1 MPNRSGKWS
10 LPAQMQ
16 AYGKQK
22 WTQPPAAPTIG
33 TATAGSSL
41 CAAVTF
47 TAPSFLG
54 NPAASGC
61 SAYQVVSSP
70 GCITASGG
78 SSPITVSCLVD
89 GTSYTFSVKA
99 QNAIGFGASSAAS
112 NSITAANAG
121 QQAYTTAGT
130 YCFTVPCGVTKVSVV
145 AVGGGGGVYQ
155 TPGSTGTRWPGG
167 GGGGCGGG
175 SGRDGGSSS
184 SSSSRSDCGRRGRNV
199 CGGIGGGGSSG
210 SKW

>member
-10 LPAQMQ
+10 LPEQSQ
-16 AYGKQK
+16 AYGEQK
-22 WTQPPAAPTIG
+22 WTQAPAAPTIG

-54 NPAASGC
+54 NPPASGC

-167 GGGGCGGG
+167 GGGGLGYKNSITVTPGTSYPVVVGARGPGGT
-175 SGRDGGSSS
+175 GG
-184 SSSSRSDCGRRGRNV
+184 CCQN
-199 CGGIGGGGSSG
+199 GGDS
-210 SKW
+210 